1 MDTRRLY
8 VGVMVVVLIA
18 MSGLGV
24 GWWARA
30 PQVESAM
37 AAPEEPAAPAAQ
49 PAVAAAN
56 DPLVLSY
63 AAKFACLESLQP
75 GQVSYTLAAPIVGQK
90 TEISIHNPNDFP
102 VVFHKKAVRAPLEDQ
117 PSIPPGAWKDLVLEP
132 DHAVR
137 VDCDD
142 ITKLLTGDPAATFL
156 GTFGIGVKVE
166 GFVVVAIGPN
176 PGTTPAD
183 IRYSPL
189 DVTATYVR
197 NSEVL
202 KKDIGYQPWWV
213 WWWWPLPW
221 RLGYPYQRLV
231 PIDLSRNIDCRGN
244 LVQALHEDVEREMG
258 STPEAAQ
265 THLALDMGLGVEPT
279 TVMAQSAEAEPA
291 LVAMIG
297 RCDKVD
303 PALAS
308 VDYVLLSNKGPTDP
322 GMNQPTGS
330 RSAQA
335 IKYPWIP
342 GRWHDLTVVVPQNVT
357 KDLDAYIR
365 DWHTQAWLATG
376 ADPTLVTDA
385 MPFFFPYW
393 CGWGYWWWWW
403 NGGDCID
410 IGVGEGESIDVEQ
423 ITPVRVIMN
432 QWPP

>member
-1 MDTRRLY
+1 
-8 VGVMVVVLIA
+8 MVFILVA

-30 PQVESAM
+30 PQAESAL
-37 AAPEEPAAPAAQ
+37 AAPATLAQSTEAQ

-63 AAKFACLESLQP
+63 AAKFSCLEPLQP
-75 GQVSYTLAAPIVGQK
+75 GQVSYSLAAPIVGQQ
-90 TEISIHNPNDFP
+90 TEVSIHNPNDFP
-102 VVFHKKAVRAPLEDQ
+102 VVLYKKAVRAPLEDL
-117 PSIPPGAWKDLVLEP
+117 PPIPPGRWKELVLEP

-142 ITKLLTGDPAATFL
+142 IAKLLTGNQSATFL
-156 GTFGIGVKVE
+156 NTFGIGVKVE

-189 DVTATYVR
+189 DVVATYVR

-202 KKDIGYQPWWV
+202 KKDIGYQPWWT
-213 WWWWPLPW
+213 WWWRWPLPW

-231 PIDLSRNIDCRGN
+231 PIDATQNIDCRGN
-244 LVQALHEDVEREMG
+244 LVQALHDDVEREMAG
-258 STPEAAQ
+258 TPDLAAQ
-265 THLALDMGLGVEPT
+265 THLALDIGLGIGPA
-279 TVMAQSAEAEPA
+279 TVMGQSAEAEPA
-291 LVAMIG
+291 LVAMVG

-303 PALAS
+303 PGLAS

-322 GMNQPTGS
+322 EPIQPTGD
-330 RSAQA
+330 QTPQF
-335 IKYPWIP
+335 ILYPWIP

-365 DWHTQAWLATG
+365 DWHAQLWLESGVDA
-376 ADPTLVTDA
+376 AIVNDA
-385 MPFFFPYW
+385 MPYFFPYW

-423 ITPVRVIMN
+423 ITPVRVIMS
-432 QWPP
+432 QWPPP